1 MLFNFAAPA
10 DATVGDGLIH
20 TSGNRRWSV
29 DSEYGRLLDVMLS
42 PPTHLELL
50 PCNPVAIE
58 HSRNGLSC
66 CPDLASEQHERLKAV
81 FEAAGVRCHLVPP
94 SEGLADLAFTR
105 DATLMTP
112 WGLLG
117 LNPAAKHRTA
127 EVAHILA
134 AVGRWGVPLLGTI
147 SGGHV
152 EGGDIC
158 LLRPGVVAIGYSGE
172 RTDRRGAEALAKLF
186 EERGWRAILTRFD
199 PGFLHLDTQLTLV
212 DRNYAVACRESLD
225 SKFLAQVEALGIAL
239 LPVTVDEVHKLGA
252 NIFSLGGGRVISAAD
267 NDRVNA
273 ALEQRGYT
281 VMPVEIDQFT
291 RCGGGIH
298 CLTMPLARLPG

>member
-10 DATVGDGLIH
+10 DAAIGESLIL
-20 TSGNRRWSV
+20 TNDNARWSV

-42 PPTHLELL
+42 APTHLELL

-66 CPDLASEQHERLKAV
+66 CPDRASEQHERLKAV
-81 FEAAGVRCHLVPP
+81 FEAAGVRCRLVPP

-134 AVGRWGVPLLGTI
+134 AAKRWGVPLLGAI
-147 SGGHV
+147 SDGHI
-152 EGGDIC
+152 EGGDVC
-158 LLRPGVVAIGYSGE
+158 LLRPGLVAIGYSGE
-172 RTDRRGAEALAKLF
+172 RTDQRGAEALARLF
-186 EERGWRAILTRFD
+186 EVRGWRAILTRFAAD
-199 PGFLHLDTQLTLV
+199 FLHLDTQFTMV
-212 DRNYAVACRESLD
+212 ERNCAIACRESLD
-225 SKFLAQVEALGIAL
+225 SDFLAKVEALRIEL

-252 NIFSLGGGRVISAAD
+252 NIFSLGDGRVISAAD

-273 ALEQRGYT
+273 ALEQRGFT
-281 VMPVEIDQFT
+281 VFRVEIDQFT